1 MRYWQVSRISLKK
14 WTENTPEQARP
25 TVSHPCCPESLA
37 FLPSILHQLL
47 NFFQSLWEE
56 GFAWSV
62 LYSFSVV
69 VELMIRYTENLNNKV
84 FLWTNISW
92 SPPLS
97 LHPWHSQAEGTARQ
111 WSPPL
116 LAQAQSQTWIS
127 KSDKLDC
134 NSKMDWNITFGS
146 QLQGNP
152 LSISKCFW
160 ENHRQTF
167 LQTQRVYRT
176 PFWIRQR
183 LYL

>member
-1 MRYWQVSRISLKK
+1 MLPRVVQYWGKNDWSA
-14 WTENTPEQARP
+14 PEQTRP
-25 TVSHPCCPESLA
+25 AVSHPCRPESLA
-37 FLPSILHQLL
+37 FFFGVLHQILDLL
-47 NFFQSLWEE
+47 QCLWEE

-69 VELMIRYTENLNNKV
+69 VELMIRYTENLNNEF
-84 FLWTNISW
+84 FLWTNISR

-111 WSPPL
+111 WSPPP

-134 NSKMDWNITFGS
+134 DSKMDWNITFGS

-152 LSISKCFW
+152 VSISKCFW

-167 LQTQRVYRT
+167 LQSQRVYRT
-176 PFWIRQR
+176 PLWTRQR
-183 LYL
+183 SYL